1 MKTTFK
7 KLIKIMKSIKDI
19 LVSVLEAP
27 LWITLIIVLILLGLF
42 ELLKTG
48 GGLTKKI
55 LEARK
60 SVKV

>member
-19 LVSVLEAP
+19 LVSILEAP

-42 ELLKTG
+42 ELLKTD

>member
-1 MKTTFK
+1 
-7 KLIKIMKSIKDI
+7 MKSIKDI
-19 LVSVLEAP
+19 LVSILEAP

-42 ELLKTG
+42 ELLKTD